1 MENKEYAG
9 ILEEI
14 ATLTRVVGD
23 NFFRVRAFSRAARMI
38 EDLPESVEDLIDQR
52 RMELLQGIGESI
64 EDELRMIRMT
74 GVSPRHQEL
83 LDRIG
88 RDVMDLWQIPGL
100 GIKRIQVLY
109 QELGI
114 ASIPALKQ
122 AIIENRLVNVAQF
135 GKVVQDKLL
144 QEIEGWER
152 GRGRRYPLPEAK
164 ALAESVRL
172 QLLDM
177 GYVDRAEIGGSIR
190 RGKETIGDIDILV
203 TSDNPVYVARA
214 FKELPEVVEILQ
226 DGDTR
231 MSVRITNEIQCD
243 LRILDRHLFGAGLHY
258 FTGNKDHH
266 IQMRLRSK
274 KLGLKI
280 SEKGVIRYDDRTET
294 PVGPMDTEEQV
305 FNAVNMQYVPPEI
318 RMGKN
323 EIVLAENFQIPK
335 LVERHH
341 LKGEPHVFTGLSGG
355 RESLEEW
362 VSACRDLGM
371 EWVIVSERASNHKK
385 GFLRPGDFADFLE
398 RVKKTNR
405 NFSDIE
411 IRAGLSVEIL
421 ADGMLDFD
429 HRCLS
434 KVDWVVAGV
443 SHDTDMDA
451 EEMTQRIMWGLETG
465 LVSCLSHPT
474 GRHLGVHKGYPIY
487 FDEVVDCANDFGVA
501 LEMNGH
507 PQRLDLN
514 AVMARRARDRGAKLV
529 VSAGTGAVSGLTQV
543 EYALQQARRAW
554 LEPSDILNTSGIE
567 TMIGSTRV
575 LLSGAR
581 HAD

>member
-1 MENKEYAG
+1 MENKEYAA

-38 EDLPESVEDLIDQR
+38 EDLPGSVEDMIDLRQ
-52 RMELLQGIGESI
+52 MELLQGIGESI
-64 EDELRMIRMT
+64 EDELRMIRLT

-122 AIIENRLVNVAQF
+122 AIVESRLVNVAHF

-203 TSDNPVYVARA
+203 TSDHPISVARA
-214 FKELPEVVEILQ
+214 FKDLPEVVEIVQ

-231 MSVRITNEIQCD
+231 VSVRITNEIQCD
-243 LRILDRHLFGAGLHY
+243 LRILERHLFGAGLHY
-258 FTGNKDHH
+258 FTGSKDHH

-274 KLGLKI
+274 KIGLKI
-280 SEKGVIRYDDRTET
+280 SEKGVTHYDDKTET

-305 FNAVNMQYVPPEI
+305 FEAVKMQYVPPEI

-323 EIVLAENFQIPK
+323 EIILGEQYRIPT

-341 LKGEPHVFTGLSGG
+341 LMGEPHVFTGLSGG
-355 RESLEEW
+355 RESPEEW
-362 VSACRDLGM
+362 VDACYSQGM
-371 EWVIVSERASNHKK
+371 KWVILSERASTHRK
-385 GFLRPGDFADFLE
+385 GFLKPTDFSDFLE
-398 RVKKTNR
+398 RVKKLNSR
-405 NFSDIE
+405 HSDLE
-411 IRAGLSVEIL
+411 VRAGLAVEIQV
-421 ADGMLDFD
+421 DGMLDFD

-434 KVDWVVAGV
+434 RVDWVLAGV
-443 SHDTDMDA
+443 SQDTDMDA
-451 EEMTQRIMWGLETG
+451 EAMTQRLMWGLETG
-465 LVSCLSHPT
+465 LVSCLAHPT
-474 GRHLGVHKGYPIY
+474 GRHLGVHEGYAMY
-487 FDEVVDCANDFGVA
+487 FDDVVDCANDFGTA
-501 LEMNGH
+501 LEMSGH

-529 VSAGTGAVSGLTQV
+529 ISASTGAVSGMTQV

-554 LEPSDILNTSGIE
+554 LEPGDILNT
-567 TMIGSTRV
+567 GSIDSMMDATRV
-575 LLSGAR
+575 LLSGQR
-581 HAD
+581 